1 MQGDIAN
8 SYLVEYCNNAD
19 TFGHTGKGVGF
30 LNQLDSQQLL
40 SYDNL
45 TAPGSYSDMDML
57 EVPAPFSR

>member
-1 MQGDIAN
+1 M
-8 SYLVEYCNNAD
+8 SC
-19 TFGHTGKGVGF
+19 GHTGKGVGF

-57 EVPAPFSR
+57 EGALSKRENDD